1 MNNKKQEFISAQKKL
16 KKSVSLFTV
25 SLVFAVGCFMA
36 VFFYYTSSKNLELE
50 NEQIKNSYVELQK
63 EIVKARVNQ
72 AYEFIQSIKNTAE
85 EDLKAR
91 LKERVY
97 KAYET
102 AENIYQKYHAKEGE
116 ASVKQRIKDALER
129 LRYEDNKSYIW
140 ITSHDNMAVTYPNSK
155 EKEGKYIGDE
165 FDGVVKK
172 QTQIAK
178 TRGEGFLTDRYR
190 KIGEDP
196 KKSFAQLTFVKDFGK
211 YGWYFGSAV
220 FLDEYTKK
228 VQNEA
233 LEAVAK
239 LRFEDNYIFVDTFDG
254 YALIMNGKKLDEPLY
269 SWELKDKNGVK
280 ILQEQLKAAMS
291 SVEGGY
297 SSYIWHEAAFDKD
310 IEYISFSRALKE
322 WNWKIGT
329 GIYVGKI
336 NEEIENR
343 RKAFAQKRFNDL
355 WISIAFVLLFVSI
368 ASIGAFLISKRM
380 DSVFSDMN
388 SELET
393 NG

>member
-1 MNNKKQEFISAQKKL
+1 MSDKNQEFISAQKKL
-16 KKSVSLFTV
+16 KKSVSVFTV
-25 SLVFAVGCFMA
+25 SLVFTVGTFLA
-36 VFFYYTSSKNLELE
+36 IFFYYSSNKNFELE

-91 LKERVY
+91 LKDRVY
-97 KAYET
+97 KAYDT
-102 AENIYQKYHAKEGE
+102 AENIYQKYNKKESE
-116 ASVKQRIKDALER
+116 SSIKQRIKDALEK

-140 ITSHDNMAVTYPNSK
+140 ITSYENIAVTYPNNR

-178 TRGEGFLTDRYR
+178 TRGEGFLTDKYR

-220 FLDEYTKK
+220 FLDDYTKK

-233 LEAVAK
+233 LEAVSK

-269 SWELKDKNGVK
+269 SWDLKDKNGVR

-343 RKAFAQKRFNDL
+343 RKAFFEKRINDL
-355 WISIAFVLLFVSI
+355 GVSIAFVLLFVCV
-368 ASIGAFLISKRM
+368 ASVGAFLISKRM
-380 DSVFSDMN
+380 DSLFSDMN
-388 SELET
+388 NEFKSDE
-393 NG
+393 

>member
-1 MNNKKQEFISAQKKL
+1 MSDKNQEFISAQKKL
-16 KKSVSLFTV
+16 KKSVSVFTV
-25 SLVFAVGCFMA
+25 SLVFTVGTFLA
-36 VFFYYTSSKNLELE
+36 IFFYYSSNKNFELE

-97 KAYET
+97 KAYDT
-102 AENIYQKYHAKEGE
+102 AENIYQKYNKKESE
-116 ASVKQRIKDALER
+116 SSIKQRIKDALEK

-140 ITSHDNMAVTYPNSK
+140 ITSYENIAVTYPNNR

-178 TRGEGFLTDRYR
+178 TRGEGFLTDKYR

-220 FLDEYTKK
+220 FLDDYTKK

-233 LEAVAK
+233 LEAVSK

-269 SWELKDKNGVK
+269 SWDLKDKNGVR

-297 SSYIWHEAAFDKD
+297 SSYIWHEAAVDKD

-343 RKAFAQKRFNDL
+343 RKAFFEKRINDL
-355 WISIAFVLLFVSI
+355 GVSIAFVLLFVCI
-368 ASIGAFLISKRM
+368 ASVGAFLISKRM
-380 DSVFSDMN
+380 DSLFSDMN
-388 SELET
+388 NEFKSDE
-393 NG
+393 

>member
-1 MNNKKQEFISAQKKL
+1 
-16 KKSVSLFTV
+16 
-25 SLVFAVGCFMA
+25 
-36 VFFYYTSSKNLELE
+36 
-50 NEQIKNSYVELQK
+50 
-63 EIVKARVNQ
+63 
-72 AYEFIQSIKNTAE
+72 
-85 EDLKAR
+85 
-91 LKERVY
+91 
-97 KAYET
+97 
-102 AENIYQKYHAKEGE
+102 
-116 ASVKQRIKDALER
+116 
-129 LRYEDNKSYIW
+129 
-140 ITSHDNMAVTYPNSK
+140 
-155 EKEGKYIGDE
+155 
-165 FDGVVKK
+165 
-172 QTQIAK
+172 
-178 TRGEGFLTDRYR
+178 LTDQ
-190 KIGEDP
+190 K
-196 KKSFAQLTFVKDFGK
+196 
-211 YGWYFGSAV
+211 
-220 FLDEYTKK
+220 FL
-228 VQNEA
+228 
-233 LEAVAK
+233 
-239 LRFEDNYIFVDTFDG
+239 
-254 YALIMNGKKLDEPLY
+254 PLY
-269 SWELKDKNGVK
+269 HPKDKNGVK